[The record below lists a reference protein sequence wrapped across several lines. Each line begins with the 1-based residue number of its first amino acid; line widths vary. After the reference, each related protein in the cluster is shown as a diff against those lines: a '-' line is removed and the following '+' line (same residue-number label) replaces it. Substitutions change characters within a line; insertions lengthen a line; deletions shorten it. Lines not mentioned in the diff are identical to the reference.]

1 MNRGKILEAWRGK
14 IEAGATVKGGPIG
27 PDYVLVTNRDK
38 LGSRAAAEISA
49 LLPIGDAN
57 GLSLAA
63 AKERVWGPVPIIAG
77 VCATDPLRMMEN
89 FLQEMKAAGVIGV
102 QNSPSVGLIDG
113 SFRKTL
119 EDTQFGYDREVR
131 MIGLAGKLD
140 LITIAL
146 AFGPD
151 DARKMAEAGADIV
164 IAHPGLEEPKL
175 RAKRTAEIVAAARSA
190 SKDVLVFGIGPEAEG
205 LDGIQ
210 SE

>member
-1 MNRGKILEAWRGK
+1 MNRGKILDVWRGK
-14 IEAGATVKGGPIG
+14 IEAGATVKGGPGG

-38 LGSRAAAEISA
+38 LGPKAAPEISA

-57 GLSLAA
+57 GLALAA
-63 AKERVWGPVPIIAG
+63 AKDRVWGPVPVIAG

-89 FLQEMKAAGVIGV
+89 FLQEMKAAGIVGV
-102 QNSPSVGLIDG
+102 QNSPSVGMIDG

-119 EDTQFGYDREVR
+119 EETQFGYDREVR
-131 MIGLAGKLD
+131 MIGLAVKLD
-140 LITIAL
+140 LLSIAL
-146 AFGPD
+146 AFGPE
-151 DARKMAEAGADIV
+151 DARKMAEAGADV
-164 IAHPGLEEPKL
+164 VVAHPGLEEPRL

-190 SKDVLVFGIGPEAEG
+190 SKDVLVFGIGAEAEG